1 MSEGRKTKSGV
12 HYNYVD
18 RRKAALR
25 SLKIGTAQAAR
36 EYGVSEGSIK
46 SWRKMYGLDNETG
59 YGGTMDR
66 YFCQRCVH
74 GCGNRSTF
82 TGCSYLLH
90 TGEKRP
96 HKNGWCLGFEP
107 REGVRQ
113 STVER
118 YEKETQKHEE
128 ESEEDHMDAVIEP
141 KDIDKVIQDKA
152 NSHTQG
158 MRYDKEEKLRVLEVY
173 DVYNLHKTCDYF
185 GIVPSTIKDWSKR
198 RDEIKAMR
206 PTKNEGTVRD
216 EDIINKKGNYTDEE
230 KAQVLKYGRQFGAT
244 AAQVHYGISEVT
256 YYKWKKAEVAAD
268 TEETS
273 APVYRK
279 LTPEDVPDVPEQEE
293 VAQSEPIQVY
303 VKSGET
309 LDFEKSMAEDI
320 KAHIWALEEKI
331 VKFKR
336 MLDILEGKG

>member
-25 SLKIGTAQAAR
+25 SLKTGTAQAAR

-66 YFCQRCVH
+66 YFCQRCRH
-74 GCGNRSTF
+74 GSSGTF

-118 YEKETQKHEE
+118 YEKETKRHEE
-128 ESEEDHMDAVIEP
+128 ESEEDHMDAAIEP
-141 KDIDKVIQDKA
+141 KNIDKVIHDKA
-152 NSHTQG
+152 NRHTQG
-158 MRYDKEEKLRVLEVY
+158 TRYNKEEKLRVLEVY
-173 DVYNLHKTCDYF
+173 DVYNLQKTCDYF
-185 GIVPSTIKDWSKR
+185 GIVPSTIKDWSKCR
-198 RDEIKAMR
+198 SEIKASK
-206 PTKNEGTVRD
+206 PTE
-216 EDIINKKGNYTDEE
+216 
-230 KAQVLKYGRQFGAT
+230 
-244 AAQVHYGISEVT
+244 
-256 YYKWKKAEVAAD
+256 
-268 TEETS
+268 TE
-273 APVYRK
+273 YRK
-279 LTPEDVPDVPEQEE
+279 LTPEDVPDVAEIPAE
-293 VAQSEPIQVY
+293 VVQVAA
-303 VKSGET
+303 ET
-309 LDFEKSMAEDI
+309 AENADDKQRNTWDDYLAEKLKE
-320 KAHIWALEEKI
+320 HIRELERQLGRYR
-331 VKFKR
+331 R